1 MGPRPSALSRAVVR
15 GEPPDLVNSLLTAIV
30 RADGDALVMH
40 VGEPPYV
47 VSAAGPIQ
55 LSSRPITVDAVAG
68 MLTQLLPADSRRVLD
83 ELGAVEYDLP
93 PSAFADGER
102 FTAVVARGGDE
113 IWIEIRRHRTWP
125 KEEPAPVRVE
135 PSPEPVE
142 PAAPEPI
149 VIAAP
154 EPIVIAA
161 PEPEPSQP
169 VVVPLARSPI
179 RADVQPRAVQPPAP
193 AGADRLLRLA
203 VARGATALHLGSGAR
218 PSVRVDGQIV
228 ALEGEPALAAHVV
241 ESLLIDLAP
250 EPERDALR
258 RGEGTEWMLDVA
270 EVGRFRCHG
279 FRDDRGPGGTFRL
292 IVTRPASAD
301 HLGLPKDIQA
311 LVGES
316 QGLLLVAGPRSSGK
330 STLAAALVDLVN
342 RTRADHVITIES
354 QITCVQDSRGC
365 FVSQREVRGTGDA
378 VAAAVRAAIRE
389 NPDVLVIEDL
399 RSPAVVELALE
410 ATERGHLVIATISA
424 PTATAAIGRMLA
436 WFSLERRERIQA
448 MLADGLRAAVSQVL
462 VRKAGGGRVAAREVL
477 LNTPEM
483 ASLLA
488 HGRLNQ
494 LSPALESGR
503 AQGMVPLNDA
513 LAGFVQSGVVD
524 VKDAYRQAFDRP
536 AFLAVLRRDGVDTSF
551 AERLG

>member
-1 MGPRPSALSRAVVR
+1 
-15 GEPPDLVNSLLTAIV
+15 LVNSLLTAIV

-47 VSAAGPIQ
+47 VSASGPIQ

-113 IWIEIRRHRTWP
+113 IWIEIRRHRSWP
-125 KEEPAPVRVE
+125 KEEPAPVSVPRAVE
-135 PSPEPVE
+135 EQAAPEPVE
-142 PAAPEPI
+142 PVAPEP
-149 VIAAP
+149 V
-154 EPIVIAA
+154 VTAA

-179 RADVQPRAVQPPAP
+179 RADVQPRAFQPPTP

-258 RGEGTEWMLDVA
+258 RGEGTEWILDVA
-270 EVGRFRCHG
+270 DVGRFRCHG

-316 QGLLLVAGPRSSGK
+316 QGLVLVAGPRSSGK

-462 VRKAGGGRVAAREVL
+462 VRKTGGGRVAAREVL

-488 HGRLNQ
+488 LGRLNQ